1 MAWDR
6 QRQRGRRQ
14 LTAMKLF
21 LKKCVE
27 SPAFWIVVVL
37 VLIAV
42 LVFLLERPSPYM
54 PLHIYDI

>member
-1 MAWDR
+1 
-6 QRQRGRRQ
+6 
-14 LTAMKLF
+14 MKLF